1 MKPEED
7 GLAVP
12 VPPRRR
18 RDGAPDD
25 ADVEAGARRRG
36 IVIAACSVGLA
47 ALVASTFLFGIKN
60 NAIYSKTVDELA
72 AERGRLV
79 GRPVNVEGN
88 LVHGTLQKREKPC
101 EYRFT
106 IERKGVELPVRYEQ
120 CVVPDTFRDVPDID
134 VGVTVQG
141 ALQNDGTFEATQVL
155 AKCPSKYEMQ
165 DKARKGEKTP
175 HAPLDGT
182 SMR

>member
-1 MKPEED
+1 MESNEEKNADD
-7 GLAVP
+7 GVEVP
-12 VPPRRR
+12 VPPRR
-18 RDGAPDD
+18 GAAPPPDPQ
-25 ADVEAGARRRG
+25 ARRRG
-36 IVIAACSVGLA
+36 IVIAVCSVGIA
-47 ALVASTFLFGIKN
+47 ALLAVTFLFGIKN
-60 NAIYSKTVDELA
+60 NAIYAKPVDELLA
-72 AERGRLV
+72 NKSRFF
-79 GRPVNVEGN
+79 GRPVNVDGT
-88 LVHGTLQKREKPC
+88 LVHGSLMKRENPC

-106 IERKGVELPVRYEQ
+106 IQRNGAELPVHFAQ

-141 ALQNDGTFEATQVL
+141 QLTKDGTFEATQVL

-165 DKARKGEKTP
+165 EKAKGGEKMP